1 MIMTT
6 YTVRVRSIVTRNV
19 FPNTFFKIWSLEI
32 GWEEM
37 RIREER
43 LFFMKYQI
51 SVSQNALWWK
61 TVCIMV
67 NTKVLQKWKEQK
79 MCKDIKEQK
88 EKELK
93 VIFKQLLHF
102 RDTN

>member
-43 LFFMKYQI
+43 LFFTKYQI
-51 SVSQNALWWK
+51 SVSNNALWWK
-61 TVCIMV
+61 TV
-67 NTKVLQKWKEQK
+67 TAQKYYKNG
-79 MCKDIKEQK
+79 KDRKCAKI
-88 EKELK
+88 
-93 VIFKQLLHF
+93 
-102 RDTN
+102 